1 MGTLRN
7 IRWLR
12 FSLAATWAWVFLAGL
27 ALGGSPDGEGRD
39 IFEELGLTP
48 EALQGEAS
56 SLVEQARDLYKNG
69 DLLRAESRL
78 TRALLLD
85 PEHEEA
91 DLLLSQV
98 RLGLG
103 DRRGQVAETARWL
116 SEQQKV
122 AADQAR
128 TEIRRLISNG
138 KQLMSEDI
146 GEYGQA
152 ADYFERA
159 IEGVHNFHFNLNL
172 ERELLEAKRGRDL
185 AVERREENEE
195 TERAEFRRMLQDQAF
210 HERGRSMEYLENQLR
225 ELRRKSRVAEQRQDF
240 DRAILLYQR
249 ILKLSPRDG
258 EATRAL
264 DRVKEQRN
272 VHKMNEY
279 LRKSAENYELAVLSI
294 QESSV
299 TYQEIFRYPDIRE
312 WERIT
317 PKDIRLEDEIA
328 AAESTA
334 DKEVKRK
341 LEQVVNN
348 IGFSGEPLR
357 AALQTLGGFSNI
369 NFLLNKDGQEAADSE
384 VNLEPFP
391 DSTLK
396 WVLEQLLR
404 SVGSDQN
411 LGYVVQDGAVMIGP
425 KSSLKVTGYL
435 KFYEISDII
444 QAHPDFKAPPIALDE
459 FQGKQ
464 GGGAGLDIDLGDDE
478 DLGAGPLPV
487 DTLLELLNKELAG
500 GEDEED
506 EDETGLSILGGKLA
520 ARTTLEKHFALSRL
534 LDQFR
539 KATGMMVTVES
550 RFLDIQDNFLEEIGV
565 SLGSPTSTFLP
576 NNIPDID
583 GQGTSVAPGWEW
595 VNPSGDV
602 DVRAA
607 ELGVLSAPLGSK
619 VNPFNMS
626 SSGGGAYQLNVLK
639 AESYQL
645 EAILTA
651 VAKTQEIRR
660 LSSPRV
666 TAFNGQVSHTLV
678 VNQAAYIQDLEV
690 NQTGVIPVINPVID
704 VLNSGS
710 ILEVRPTV
718 SHDHKYVVLEIQP
731 TLAEQLA
738 SEIATLNLSGNFTVV
753 PIELPVL
760 AVTKIKTTIT
770 VPDGGT
776 VLVGGLKRE
785 ISNKQIIGLPGLIN
799 IPILNLLF
807 GRKGQSTLRSNL
819 FVLINAKITIV
830 HEEEARLFGT

>member
-1 MGTLRN
+1 MN
-7 IRWLR
+7 FRWLR
-12 FSLAATWAWVFLAGL
+12 SSLVAILASVLLSGL
-27 ALGGSPDGEGRD
+27 APAGGPDGEGSD
-39 IFEELGLTP
+39 IFEKLGLTP
-48 EALQGEAS
+48 EALHGEAN
-56 SLVEQARDLYKNG
+56 SLVEQARDLYENG

-78 TRALLLD
+78 QRALLLY
-85 PEHEEA
+85 PQHEEA

-103 DRRGQVAETARWL
+103 DRRGQIAETARWL
-116 SEQQKV
+116 RDQQKV

-128 TEIRRLISNG
+128 TEIRRLISKG
-138 KQLMSEDI
+138 KQLMNEDV

-172 ERELLEAKRGRDL
+172 EPELLEAKRGRDRAIERRKAQEEVERVEFQEML
-185 AVERREENEE
+185 RDQAFVERR
-195 TERAEFRRMLQDQAF
+195 
-210 HERGRSMEYLENQLR
+210 RSMEYLENQLR
-225 ELRRKSRVAEQRQDF
+225 ELRRKSRAAEERQDF
-240 DRAILLYQR
+240 NRAITLYER
-249 ILKLSPRDG
+249 ILQLSPRDD
-258 EATRAL
+258 EAAGAL
-264 DRVKEQRN
+264 AFAKERRHVN
-272 VHKMNEY
+272 RMNEY
-279 LRKSAENYELAVLSI
+279 LRTAAENYDLAVLSI

-317 PKDIRLEDEIA
+317 HKDISFEDAIA
-328 AAESTA
+328 ATESIA

-357 AALQTLGGFSNI
+357 DALRTLGGFSNI
-369 NFLLNKDGQEAADSE
+369 NFLLNKDGQDVADNE

-391 DSTLK
+391 DSTLR

-404 SVGSDQN
+404 SVGKDED

-425 KSSLKVTGYL
+425 RSGLKVTEYL

-459 FQGKQ
+459 LQGK
-464 GGGAGLDIDLGDDE
+464 GGGGGDLDIDFDD
-478 DLGAGPLPV
+478 DDDTATGKLPV
-487 DTLLELLNKELAG
+487 ETLLNLLNKELVSG
-500 GEDEED
+500 NGEEEEED
-506 EDETGLSILGGKLA
+506 AGLRILGGKLA
-520 ARTTLEKHFALSRL
+520 ARTTLENHFALSRL
-534 LDQFR
+534 LNQFR

-565 SLGSPTSTFLP
+565 NFGGPSSSFLP
-576 NNIPDID
+576 NNLPDID
-583 GQGTSVAPGWEW
+583 GQGTSVAPGWEY
-595 VNPSGDV
+595 VNPAGDV
-602 DVRAA
+602 NVRAA
-607 ELGVLSAPLGSK
+607 EIGNLSSPLGSK
-619 VNPFNMS
+619 VNPFNIS

-639 AESYQL
+639 AETYQL

-785 ISNKQIIGLPGLIN
+785 ISNKQILGIPGLIN
-799 IPILNLLF
+799 LPIVNLLF
-807 GRKGQSTLRSNL
+807 GRKGQATLRSNL

>member
-1 MGTLRN
+1 VADAVEGDGRN
-7 IRWLR
+7 
-12 FSLAATWAWVFLAGL
+12 
-27 ALGGSPDGEGRD
+27 

-48 EALQGEAS
+48 EALRAQAS
-56 SLVEQARDLYKNG
+56 ALVEQAKGLYASG
-69 DLLRAESRL
+69 DLRTAELRLE
-78 TRALLLD
+78 RALLLD
-85 PEHEEA
+85 PHHEEA
-91 DLLLSQV
+91 DRLLSQV

-128 TEIRRLISNG
+128 TEIRRLLTKG
-138 KQLMSEDI
+138 KRLLSEDL
-146 GEYGQA
+146 GDYAQA
-152 ADYFERA
+152 VDYFERA
-159 IEGVHNFHFNLNL
+159 VEGVRNFHFNLNL
-172 ERELLEAKRGRDL
+172 QPELLEAQ
-185 AVERREENEE
+185 
-195 TERAEFRRMLQDQAF
+195 RMLEVAIERQKAEEELERLEFAKMLRTQAEG
-210 HERGRSMEYLENQLR
+210 HRHQSLEYLGNQLR
-225 ELRRKSRVAEQRQDF
+225 ELWRKSRAAEEKQDF
-240 DRAILLYQR
+240 DRAITLYER
-249 ILKLSPRDG
+249 ILKLNPRDAAAA
-258 EATRAL
+258 EAL
-264 DRVKEQRN
+264 DFSKEQRH
-272 VHKMNEY
+272 VHRMNEY
-279 LRKSAENYELAVLSI
+279 LRKAAENYELAILSI

-317 PKDIRLEDEIA
+317 PKDVRFEEEIA
-328 AAESTA
+328 AAESIV
-334 DKEVKRK
+334 DKDVKRK

-357 AALQTLGGFSNI
+357 DALRTLGEFSNI
-369 NFLLNKDGQEAADSE
+369 NFLLNKDGQDAASAE

-396 WVLEQLLR
+396 WVLQQLLR
-404 SVGSDQN
+404 SVGQDQN
-411 LGYVVQDGAVMIGP
+411 LGYAIQDGAVVIGP
-425 KSSLKVTGYL
+425 RASLKVTEYL

-444 QAHPDFKAPPIALDE
+444 QPHPDFKAPPIALDE

-464 GGGAGLDIDLGDDE
+464 GGDAGLDIDFGEDE
-478 DLGAGPLPV
+478 NAGQGQLPV
-487 DTLLELLNKELAG
+487 DTLLALLKKEITTG
-500 GEDEED
+500 EDEDEED
-506 EDETGLSILGGKLA
+506 TGLSILSGKLA
-520 ARTTLEKHFALSRL
+520 ARTTLENHFALSRL
-534 LDQFR
+534 LNQFR
-539 KATGMMVTVES
+539 KATGVMVTVES

-565 SLGSPTSTFLP
+565 SFGSANSSFLP
-576 NNIPDID
+576 NNIPDTS
-583 GQGTSVAPGWEW
+583 GQGTSVSPGWEW
-595 VNPSGDV
+595 VNPQGDV

-607 ELGVLSAPLGSK
+607 SIGGLSAPLGSK
-619 VNPFNMS
+619 VNPFNIS

-645 EAILTA
+645 EAILMAT
-651 VAKTQEIRR
+651 AKTQEIRR

-666 TAFNGQVSHTLV
+666 TAFNGQISHTLV

-718 SHDHKYVVLEIQP
+718 SYDRKYVVLEIQP
-731 TLAEQLA
+731 TLAEELA
-738 SEIATLNLSGNFTVV
+738 PEIATLNLSGDFTVV
-753 PIELPVL
+753 PITLPVL

-785 ISNKQIIGLPGLIN
+785 ISNKQIMGIPGLIH

-807 GRKGQSTLRSNL
+807 GRKGQATLRSNL